1 MRAAKA
7 PPLPFLD
14 DEMDDDD
21 ESMAQFRR
29 RFDGGEFFLR
39 QPAGDRAAQFS
50 RSA

>member
-7 PPLPFLD
+7 PPLPFM
-14 DEMDDDD
+14 DEMDADS

-29 RFDGGEFFLR
+29 RFDGGEFFL
-39 QPAGDRAAQFS
+39 AGDRAAQLS